1 MKLVSPSLYSPNLS
15 RQTKAKLSLWQNL
28 NSTVLFLSRMMWYI
42 NIRDTKT
49 FKRLE
54 AENGTRRNKIE
65 GEGEEKNIRKP
76 RNMTQ
81 DGVA

>member
-49 FKRLE
+49 
-54 AENGTRRNKIE
+54 
-65 GEGEEKNIRKP
+65 
-76 RNMTQ
+76 
-81 DGVA
+81 